1 MIAKVITLKHS
12 SGSKGFDPVMA
23 YIMRADP
30 ECGLAKDVRIE
41 AGHMNI
47 PDGEMYFGP
56 EDERLPYAEALACE
70 FNHIEYR
77 CQKWNPRFKGNPV
90 YHVAINWQE
99 GESPTP
105 QQAKYACEYIMKEL
119 GFAEHQ
125 AAWAIHRDT
134 DNDHVHLVINRIH
147 PESLKVVSPPFKK
160 DYFILDR
167 CMRELEIEF
176 DHKRANGPYITLD
189 TEQGPKIVRMSRAE
203 RRERGLLKED
213 GARISERARRAEK
226 NIGDENSFQSWIA
239 KAPAQDLKQ
248 VLAEKD
254 ANWQT
259 VHAAMAKHGVIIQPK
274 GSGMVV
280 VTTLDDG
287 RQLAAKASQLGR
299 WASRAELEKRLGT
312 YELPASAPPSGIPP
326 YQRQMEDDLRQD
338 KLLKTPPSRR
348 DPDERAIRRQARA
361 DARQDLADRF
371 KAEQDSIRKTKP
383 IERQA
388 LRERHDQERRAMLAQ
403 QRLMRSEAKKLA
415 RKSGKNTELAL
426 SMWARQAAIE
436 REALQKRQAAERKSL
451 TAKLPR
457 AEVWRNWLEK
467 QAQQGDEAAL
477 AALRGIRYREQRA
490 KNKPIDG
497 IEGEEIDPL
506 RRHTLAALDTLI
518 DQRRQM
524 VIYRGHDGRDKFT
537 DTGPRIVMHD
547 KSADSLEAALRL
559 AAQKYGNKV
568 DITGSAEFRER
579 AARQAVRLGIK
590 VANADLQAVVAD
602 EQAKR
607 QSSQF
612 NHQFNHKEHPNER
625 PDYERANRKRIRQ
638 RQRVAAVYQSGLA
651 DAGHKTPPESL
662 AVVRNLSGVGLV
674 HHEPAQVFLQSNAPD
689 RVGSERAA
697 DHEMRRSGAGV
708 VENGDGAEI
717 VAGIVAEV
725 STKSVDKF
733 IGKHDNHLKDKTPD
747 TLPKK
752 QARRPA
758 KRKDVGHER

>member
-23 YIMRADP
+23 YIMRAGS
-30 ECGLAKDVRIE
+30 ESGLAEEVRIE

-77 CQKWNPRFKGNPV
+77 CQKWNPHFKGNPV

-105 QQAKYACEYIMKEL
+105 QQAKHACEYIMKEL

-125 AAWAIHRDT
+125 SAWAIHRDT

-176 DHKRANGPYITLD
+176 GHKRANGPYITLD
-189 TEQGPKIVRMSRAE
+189 TDAGPKIVRMSRSE
-203 RRERGLLKED
+203 RRERGLLKGESEPRLTR
-213 GARISERARRAEK
+213 GATAAEHRF
-226 NIGDENSFQSWIA
+226 GADSFQSWVA

-248 VLAEKD
+248 VLTTKD
-254 ANWQT
+254 ASWQA
-259 VHAAMAKHGVIIQPK
+259 VHMAMARHGVIIQPK

-287 RQLAAKASQLGR
+287 RVLAAKASQLGR
-299 WASRAELEKRLGT
+299 WASQAELEKRLGD
-312 YELPASAPPSGIPP
+312 YEPPMSIPPSGAPP
-326 YQRQMEDDLRQD
+326 YQRQMAAELRQD
-338 KLLKTPPSRR
+338 KLIEKPQSRR
-348 DPDERAIRRQARA
+348 DPDERAMRRQARA

-371 KAEQDSIRKTKP
+371 KAEQESIRKTKP
-383 IERQA
+383 FERQA
-388 LRERHDQERRAMLAQ
+388 LRERHDQERRAMLAH

-415 RKSGKNTELAL
+415 RKSGKNPELAL

-436 REALQKRQAAERKSL
+436 REAMQKRQATERQAL

-457 AEVWRNWLEK
+457 AEVWRTWLEK

-477 AALRGIRYREQRA
+477 AALRGIRYREQRI

-506 RRHTLAALDTLI
+506 RRHTLAALDALI

-524 VIYRGHDGRDKFT
+524 VIYRGRDGREKFT

-559 AAQKYGNKV
+559 ATQKYGGKV
-568 DITGSAEFRER
+568 EITGSAEFRER

-590 VANADLQAVVAD
+590 VSNADLQAVVSN

-612 NHQFNHKEHPNER
+612 NHKEYPNER
-625 PDYERANRKRIRQ
+625 PGYERTDRKRIRQ
-638 RQRVAAVYQSGLA
+638 RQRVAAVYQSGFA
-651 DAGHKTPPESL
+651 DARREAPAESL
-662 AVVRNLSGVGLV
+662 SSVRNLSGIGLV

-689 RVGSERAA
+689 RVGSERVT
-697 DHEMRRSGAGV
+697 DHEMRRPGTGAA
-708 VENGDGAEI
+708 ENGDRTRIATEI
-717 VAGIVAEV
+717 
-725 STKSVDKF
+725 STKSVE
-733 IGKHDNHLKDKTPD
+733 NPVVKTGNAMNERTTD
-747 TLPKK
+747 GVFKK
-752 QARRPA
+752 QARHPA
-758 KRKDVGHER
+758 KRKDVDHSR

>member
-12 SGSKGFDPVMA
+12 GGSKGFDPVMT

-30 ECGLAKDVRIE
+30 ECGLADYVRIE

-56 EDERLPYAEALACE
+56 EEERLPYAQALACE
-70 FNHIEYR
+70 FNDIEYR
-77 CQKWNPRFKGNPV
+77 CRKRNPHFKGNPV

-105 QQAKYACEYIMKEL
+105 EQAKHASEYIMKEL

-147 PESLKVVSPPFKK
+147 PETLKVVSPPFKQ

-176 DHKRANGPYITLD
+176 GHKRANGPYITLD
-189 TEQGPKIVRMSRAE
+189 TKDGPKIVRMRRAE
-203 RRERGLLKED
+203 RRERGLLKGDSEPRLTR
-213 GARISERARRAEK
+213 GAAAAEHRL
-226 NIGDENSFQSWIA
+226 GADSFQSWIA

-248 VLAEKD
+248 VLSAKD
-254 ANWQT
+254 ANWQA

-312 YELPASAPPSGIPP
+312 YEPPTNSLSATPNI
-326 YQRQMEDDLRQD
+326 YQRQMAAELRQD
-338 KLLKTPPSRR
+338 KLIEKPQLRR
-348 DPDERAIRRQARA
+348 DPDVRVIRRQARA

-371 KAEQDSIRKTKP
+371 KAEQESIRKTKP
-383 IERQA
+383 LERQT

-403 QRLMRSEAKKLA
+403 QRLMRSEAKNLA
-415 RKSGKNTELAL
+415 RKSGKSPELAL

-436 REALQKRQAAERKSL
+436 REALQKRQAAERKAL
-451 TAKLPR
+451 TTKLPR
-457 AEVWRNWLEK
+457 AEVWRTWLEK

-497 IEGEEIDPL
+497 IEGEEVDPL
-506 RRHTLAALDTLI
+506 RRHTLAALDALI

-524 VIYRGHDGRDKFT
+524 VIYRGQDGRDKFT

-559 AAQKYGNKV
+559 AAQKYGGKV
-568 DITGSAEFRER
+568 DITGSSEFRER

-590 VANADLQAVVAD
+590 VTNADLQAVVAD
-602 EQAKR
+602 EQAKQR
-607 QSSQF
+607 
-612 NHQFNHKEHPNER
+612 QFNHKENQNGR
-625 PDYERANRKRIRQ
+625 PDYERADRKRIRSAQ
-638 RQRVAAVYQSGLA
+638 RAAAVYQSGLA
-651 DAGHKTPPESL
+651 EAGHQAPPESI
-662 AVVRNLSGVGLV
+662 AGVRNLSGVGVV
-674 HHEPAQVFLQSNAPD
+674 HHEPAQVFLQSNTPD
-689 RVGSERAA
+689 RMGSERAA
-697 DHEMRRSGAGV
+697 GDEMRRSGT
-708 VENGDGAEI
+708 GAAEARHG
-717 VAGIVAEV
+717 AGIDGGI
-725 STKSVDKF
+725 STKTVDKPMPDSANVL
-733 IGKHDNHLKDKTPD
+733 IEKAPKEVLKKPV
-747 TLPKK
+747 K
-752 QARRPA
+752 RPA
-758 KRKDVGHER
+758 KHKDVNLDR